1 MFLFGKK
8 KENKAD
14 KTEQIPAASKEELI
28 SQAQAKAAGLE
39 GLQGDARVELLN
51 EIGSLYF
58 QAEEADKAIQYY
70 EESLSLKKVMGKSYT
85 DLMSL
90 YNKKRQQAAEAKND
104 KEIDYYL
111 AKVQEMMQMSKDMLR
126 GKM

>member
-8 KENKAD
+8 KENKAE
-14 KTEQIPAASKEELI
+14 KVQETVAVNKEELV
-28 SQAQAKAAGLE
+28 SQAQAKVQELDGK
-39 GLQGDARVELLN
+39 QVDDRVELLN
-51 EIGSLYF
+51 EIGSLFF
-58 QAEEADKAIQYY
+58 QAQELDQAIKYY
-70 EESLSLKKVMGKSYT
+70 EESLSLKKAMGKAYT

-90 YNKKRQQAAEAKND
+90 YNKKRQQAAENKND
-104 KEIDYYL
+104 EQLDYYL